1 MLNNLTAEELE
12 GGYRRLCGS
21 LLIAAAY
28 ARAAPHR
35 HRTAE
40 ALKRPFIVETMRQ
53 RATAV
58 AWIDGGGRITFDEAC
73 DAIGVAPDRMRA
85 DMDRYCMPGARSG
98 WRTKRR

>member
-1 MLNNLTAEELE
+1 MPRELTTDELE
-12 GGYRRLCGS
+12 GGFRRLCGS

-28 ARAAPHR
+28 AKAAPHR

-58 AWIDGGGRITFDEAC
+58 AWIDGGGRITFDECC

-85 DMDRYCMPGARSG
+85 DMERHCLPGARAQ